1 MRIER
6 ISALTVCGLL
16 CMSLT
21 EAAAAPRHAVH
32 DSDSANRSRMIQ
44 RLEEISEDVNFL
56 EAELFPQEAL
66 ELVPLTVEGRLR
78 FIEKEVPMSYN
89 AQVRSYIETYTSAR
103 YRNHVGRMLGLSEYY
118 FPIFERIFS
127 ETGLPEEIKYLVI
140 VESAFNP
147 HAVSRV
153 GATGPWQ
160 FMFATARMYGLE
172 IDRDIDER
180 RDPVAAT
187 YAASAYLR
195 DAYDRFGDWLLAI
208 ASYNCGPG
216 NVIQAINRSG
226 IENPD
231 YWQISPYLP
240 KETRNYVPAFIAMAY
255 VFAFHEEHGIAPIKS
270 ELEMATEEVAVSRTV
285 SLKGIADVLDVDLA
299 SLKVLNPAYKRDAVK
314 GSPDRP
320 RRIVLPNVEPS
331 HYPALYA
338 VLNHG
343 AEPDTPQLMNASV
356 TADEEKPMATHRV
369 KRGESLATIARRHG
383 VTVQDLRAWNGLKG
397 TTIIAGQNLLVG
409 YKDTAPSGESP
420 SYVTYKVKKG
430 DTLSTIAKRHPGA
443 TVGKIKADNNLAN
456 NQIKAGMTL
465 KVGTL

>member
-1 MRIER
+1 MRIEC
-6 ISALTVCGLL
+6 ISALTVCGML
-16 CMSLT
+16 CLPLAEVVAT
-21 EAAAAPRHAVH
+21 PRHAFH

-56 EAELFPQEAL
+56 EAELFPQETL

-78 FIEKEVPMSYN
+78 FIEKDVPMSYN
-89 AQVRSYIETYTSAR
+89 EQVRSYIETYTSPR

-118 FPIFERIFS
+118 FPVFERIFA
-127 ETGLPEEIKYLVI
+127 ETGLPEEFKYLAI
-140 VESAFNP
+140 IESAFNP

-153 GATGPWQ
+153 GATGQWQ

-172 IDRDIDER
+172 IDKDIDER

-195 DAYDRFGDWLLAI
+195 DAYERFDDWLLAI

-216 NVIQAINRSG
+216 NVLRAIKRSG
-226 IENPD
+226 LERPD

-240 KETRNYVPAFIAMAY
+240 RETRNYVPAFIAMAY
-255 VFAFHEEHGIAPIKS
+255 VFAFHEEHGIEPIKS
-270 ELEMATEEVAVSRTV
+270 ELEMPTEEVAVNRTV
-285 SLKGIADVLDVDLA
+285 SLKDIAKALDRDVA

-320 RRIVLPNVEPS
+320 RRIVLPDVEPT

-343 AEPDTPQLMNASV
+343 AVPGEPQSMNASV
-356 TADEEKPMATHRV
+356 TVDEERPMATHRV

-383 VTVQDLRAWNGLKG
+383 VTVEDLRVWNDLKG
-397 TTIIAGQNLLVG
+397 NTILAGQNLRVG
-409 YKDTAPSGESP
+409 QKATTSSEESA
-420 SYVTYKVKKG
+420 SYVTYKVKRG
-430 DTLSTIAKRHPGA
+430 DTLSTIAKRYPGA
-443 TVGKIKADNNLAN
+443 TVNKIKADNNLAN

-465 KVGTL
+465 KIGRL